1 MLAAALKR
9 KAVEIQNFHC
19 ARISASARVQSRTKE
34 TSNRVALISRQLAR
48 ENLHLFKQVR
58 TCCPAFCIERDH
70 KSPVE
75 SEIIMRD
82 GNTGLP
88 DVLQMQLA
96 MRDLL
101 ETEQHTLMALLSGF
115 RLIQQEVA
123 DIAVEVVAIRKA
135 LVEADPS
142 FSRRYGRSASAAD
155 QDPLLVDLRRSIREL
170 EDALAG
176 IS

>member
-48 ENLHLFKQVR
+48 ENLHFFKQVR

-88 DVLQMQLA
+88 DVLQMQLQCA
-96 MRDLL
+96 TYLKQNS
-101 ETEQHTLMALLSGF
+101 T
-115 RLIQQEVA
+115 
-123 DIAVEVVAIRKA
+123 
-135 LVEADPS
+135 P
-142 FSRRYGRSASAAD
+142 
-155 QDPLLVDLRRSIREL
+155 
-170 EDALAG
+170 
-176 IS
+176 